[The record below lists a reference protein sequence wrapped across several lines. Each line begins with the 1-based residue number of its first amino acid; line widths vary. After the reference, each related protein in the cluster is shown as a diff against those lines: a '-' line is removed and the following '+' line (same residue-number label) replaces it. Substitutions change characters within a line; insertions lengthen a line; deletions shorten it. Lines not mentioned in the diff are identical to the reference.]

1 MLPLLSPLVLSLFL
15 SIYLSLSPSLSLLL
29 SLSHLCRARDGTRD
43 LSGGD
48 RDFAAMG
55 TMGQADYGQVR
66 GGNTDTVKLGRE
78 LSAAPL
84 SLLS

>member
-15 SIYLSLSPSLSLLL
+15 SIYLSLLLSLSF